1 LPRRHQLSICCGVE
15 TAGYGLI
22 ETMRVRDGGIPFLE
36 RHLARLDRS
45 LGALGLPRPARDV
58 AALVMPFAGTGNAV
72 LRVEVC
78 DGRAT
83 VTVRELPALDSPDVI
98 TASEPHRPY
107 PHKTTERDCFVDAAE
122 EAEIAEADDAL
133 LLTPD
138 GWVAEGTVWNV
149 FWWEGDRLRT
159 PAEDVGILPGIG
171 RARVLELIGAVEQGR
186 YPRQAIGGSSLF
198 LTNAVRGVIPLAS
211 LDGVP
216 VPADPRTAEVAR
228 RFWPE
233 A

>member
-1 LPRRHQLSICCGVE
+1 VE

-22 ETMRVRDGGIPFLE
+22 ETMRVREGRIPFLE
-36 RHLARLDRS
+36 RHLARLERS
-45 LGALGLPRPARDV
+45 LRALGLPRPARDV
-58 AALVMPFAGTGNAV
+58 AALVTPFSGTGNAV

-83 VTVRELPALDSPDVI
+83 VTVRELPALDAPAVI
-98 TASEPHRPY
+98 TAAEPHRPY

-133 LLTPD
+133 LLTPH

-149 FWWEGDRLRT
+149 FWWDGDRLHT
-159 PAEDVGILPGIG
+159 PAEDAGMLPGIG
-171 RARVLELIGAVEQGR
+171 RARVLELAGTVEQGR
-186 YPRQAIGGSSLF
+186 YSRQAIEGKRLF
-198 LTNAVRGVIPLAS
+198 LTNAVRGIVPLAS
-211 LDGVP
+211 LDGVR
-216 VPADPRTAEVAR
+216 VKDDPRTAELAR